1 MDIYGEKS
9 QLEYS
14 QHLMGLFHRLT
25 LSAEWVFLQI
35 KADRRR
41 GKEKTRDCKEEV
53 AGSTP
58 VPEPGSPPLLHVLQ
72 PSVVSEGMHT
82 WERDIPKPWQE
93 SPLWHHSQ
101 TRCWPEEPHSSSQR
115 CANHSRNPHSSPC
128 DLGNLGI

>member
-1 MDIYGEKS
+1 MDIYRKKS

-14 QHLMGLFHRLT
+14 QHLVGLFHSLT

-58 VPEPGSPPLLHVLQ
+58 EAESDSLPSLHVLQ
-72 PSVVSEGMHT
+72 PRVVPEGGNTRH
-82 WERDIPKPWQE
+82 PKTPGE
-93 SPLWHHSQ
+93 TTPLTSLINQ
-101 TRCWPEEPHSSSQR
+101 MEPCSSSKEEQHPKMCKR
-115 CANHSRNPHSSPC
+115 LLRSS
-128 DLGNLGI
+128 LISV